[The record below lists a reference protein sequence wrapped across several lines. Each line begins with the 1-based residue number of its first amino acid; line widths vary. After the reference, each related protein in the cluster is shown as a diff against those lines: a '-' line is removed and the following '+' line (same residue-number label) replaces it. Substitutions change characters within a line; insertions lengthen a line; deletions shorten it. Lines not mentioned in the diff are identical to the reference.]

1 MYISNLQICTKDFLQ
16 ALYAMRKEMHATSKG
31 QRLKLKKCKEQK
43 RQENKLSNTLME
55 IYVWSNAVGMVV
67 FLK

>member
-1 MYISNLQICTKDFLQ
+1 
-16 ALYAMRKEMHATSKG
+16 
-31 QRLKLKKCKEQK
+31 LKKCKEQK